1 MKSRY
6 ATQHRPLHYFMTL
19 FMTNNATDGRS
30 SSNFALRS
38 AVTSHFT
45 DARSA
50 RHTAM
55 NAAHSKNITVYTST
69 TTLQY
74 TQAFAGISTCYF
86 ICISCCCWSQTAS
99 ASLSLSTICMQFHLF
114 CIRKPFVFTVHVYC
128 ANEDQKSEQH
138 HLKIMLTCDDWEV
151 MNGL

>member
-1 MKSRY
+1 
-6 ATQHRPLHYFMTL
+6 MTL

-55 NAAHSKNITVYTST
+55 NAAHTKI
-69 TTLQY
+69 LQFIRLQQLCN
-74 TQAFAGISTCYF
+74 TPRHLQESQPVILSAFPAAVDHKLPLLLYHCLLFACNF
-86 ICISCCCWSQTAS
+86 ICFALENPLCSQ
-99 ASLSLSTICMQFHLF
+99 
-114 CIRKPFVFTVHVYC
+114 
-128 ANEDQKSEQH
+128 
-138 HLKIMLTCDDWEV
+138 
-151 MNGL
+151 